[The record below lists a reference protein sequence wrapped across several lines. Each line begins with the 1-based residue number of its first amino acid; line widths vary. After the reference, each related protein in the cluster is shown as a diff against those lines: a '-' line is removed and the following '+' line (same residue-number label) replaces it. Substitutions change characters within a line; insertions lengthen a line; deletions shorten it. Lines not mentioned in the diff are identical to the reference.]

1 MKQESIPMA
10 IVLDEYGATSGTLTI
25 EDLIEEIVGEIR
37 DEYDANEEDEIT
49 KIDDE
54 TYILLGVAKLDD
66 IDDTLGIKI
75 ESDDYDSIAGHV
87 INLLDHFPDAG
98 ESVSDKYAEY
108 TVLEATKNKIDKVR
122 LHLLPQSND
131 EDDDMEKEGA

>member
-1 MKQESIPMA
+1 MRYVMSMMQMKK
-10 IVLDEYGATSGTLTI
+10 TK
-25 EDLIEEIVGEIR
+25 
-37 DEYDANEEDEIT
+37 IT

-66 IDDTLGIKI
+66 IDEALGIKI
-75 ESDDYDSIAGHV
+75 ESDDYDSIAGHI

-122 LHLLPQSND
+122 LHLLPQSD
-131 EDDDMEKEGA
+131 EEDDDAEEEGA